1 MLIYY
6 NLERSKYI
14 KRKGLFDIH
23 LPKGQETESK
33 PLNFSRPIIQRR
45 LYCVCTKRKDSK
57 KVSVI
62 TFLVCRLFSSGPER
76 TVSLVEDRREPSRR
90 GEGEERTQVTID
102 VGVVP

>member
-33 PLNFSRPIIQRR
+33 PLNFSRPIIQ
-45 LYCVCTKRKDSK
+45 T
-57 KVSVI
+57 
-62 TFLVCRLFSSGPER
+62 T
-76 TVSLVEDRREPSRR
+76 SLLCMHKE
-90 GEGEERTQVTID
+90 EGFEKGFRDHIFGLSTL
-102 VGVVP
+102 